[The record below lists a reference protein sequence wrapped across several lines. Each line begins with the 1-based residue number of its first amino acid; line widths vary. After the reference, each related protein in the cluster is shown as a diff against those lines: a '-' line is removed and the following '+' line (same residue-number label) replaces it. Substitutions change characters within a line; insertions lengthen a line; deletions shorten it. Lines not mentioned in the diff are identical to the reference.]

1 MSSLLDKL
9 PTILVLIVLLGIFI
23 SLRKH
28 APSRTLRL
36 WVVAWALVLAH
47 FIAQAFESVA
57 GWRGLLCSAIDLAGL
72 ELAGTVFIASTWTS
86 VFEDRRRLRLF
97 LLLIVPPVLLHSAL
111 AGVPLDWRWPYLAAM
126 AAIFFGATA
135 FVLPRTRPVS
145 RSACTVALLLLAAG
159 VWAIRDAWHRDYD
172 TGTMAVLALAFI
184 FAGVNFYRHY
194 RRRSPGVTTTALGF
208 LFWGAVFPVG
218 ALTDRFLPHLAI
230 NPELWNVPKY
240 FVAFGMILT
249 LLEDKSFSLLA
260 VNAREHQAN
269 QQLQCFS
276 QITSRLL
283 TGADP
288 RLMCAEAARVI
299 TQLSNFRRVAINCEN
314 EEGKLEVAGE
324 SGLSPEASRE
334 LNEKIQRWSSA
345 EIAQLCAVARPLG
358 PNSFLAKYRDLAKFG
373 TVRSVEHFAPNPV
386 WENGD
391 EVFIPLRSSKGRY
404 LGCISLDD
412 PKDVEQVTPQEMSKL
427 ELLAA
432 DLSVSFENA
441 ALQQQL
447 IRSEKLAAVGKL
459 VSGVAHELNNPLT
472 AISGFSELL
481 IEEVQQ
487 DAVRKKVEKIG
498 QESRRMQRIID
509 NLLRFA
515 RSKAIEHGPL
525 DLQVVLREA
534 LALFEYKL
542 RSGSIELRTSI
553 DPALPRIVGDE
564 GQMKQVFV
572 NLLNNALDAVEGVPE
587 RRISIE
593 MFARQNHVVIRFT
606 DSGKGFHDVNRAFD
620 PFYTTKPVGKGPGLG
635 LSICYGLVKE
645 HGGEIHAENL
655 EPGAMVTVELP
666 RAQSRPLAFSA
677 TTTS

>member
-9 PTILVLIVLLGIFI
+9 PTILVLFVLLGIFI

-36 WVVAWALVLAH
+36 WVVGWGLVLAH
-47 FIAQAFESVA
+47 FMAQALEPAA
-57 GWRGLLCSAIDLAGL
+57 GWQGQLWSVVDLAGL
-72 ELAGTVFIASTWTS
+72 ELAGAIFVASTWTS
-86 VFEDRRRLRLF
+86 VFEDRRHLRSF

-111 AGVPLDWRWPYLAAM
+111 AGIPLDWRWPYLATMVAM
-126 AAIFFGATA
+126 FFGGAG
-135 FVLPRTRPVS
+135 FVLASRRPVS
-145 RSACTVALLLLAAG
+145 RSAWAAALLLLAVG
-159 VWAIRDAWHRDYD
+159 VWAMRDAWHRNYD
-172 TGTMAVLALAFI
+172 TGTLAVLALGFI

-194 RRRSPGVTTTALGF
+194 WRRSPGVITTTLGF
-208 LFWGAVFPVG
+208 LSWGAVFPVG
-218 ALTDRFLPHLAI
+218 ALTDHFLPHVAI

-249 LLEDKSFSLLA
+249 LLEDKSLSLLA

-288 RLMCAEAARVI
+288 RLMCPEVARVI
-299 TQLSNFRRVAINCEN
+299 TEFSNFRRVAINCEN

-324 SGLSPEASRE
+324 SGLSPQASRE
-334 LNEKIQRWSSA
+334 LGEKIQRWTTGD
-345 EIAQLCAVARPLG
+345 IAQICGAARPLG
-358 PNSFLAKYRDLAKFG
+358 PSSFLAKYHDLAQFQP
-373 TVRSVEHFAPNPV
+373 VRSVEQFAPNPI

-391 EVFIPLRSSKGRY
+391 EVLIPLRSSKGRY

-412 PKDVEQVTPQEMSKL
+412 PKDVQRVTPEEMSKL

-432 DLSVSFENA
+432 DLSVSFENS

-459 VSGVAHELNNPLT
+459 VSGFAHELNNPLT
-472 AISGFSELL
+472 SISGFSELL
-481 IEEVQQ
+481 LEEVQQ
-487 DAVRKKVEKIG
+487 ETTRKKVEKIG

-515 RSKAIEHGPL
+515 RSKTIKHAPL
-525 DLQVVLREA
+525 DLQVVLRDA
-534 LALFEYKL
+534 LALFDYKL
-542 RSGSIELRTSI
+542 RSGRIELRTAI

-564 GQMKQVFV
+564 TQMKQVFV
-572 NLLNNALDAVEGVPE
+572 NLLNNALDAVESAPE

-593 MFARQNHVVIRFT
+593 MFARQTHVVIRFA
-606 DSGKGFHDVNRAFD
+606 DSGEGFHDVNRAFD

-655 EPGAMVTVELP
+655 QPGALVTVELP
-666 RAQSRPLAFSA
+666 RAQSRPLALSA
-677 TTTS
+677 TTTP

>member
-9 PTILVLIVLLGIFI
+9 PTILVLFVLLGIFV

-28 APSRTLRL
+28 APSRPLRL

-47 FIAQAFESVA
+47 FIAQALESA
-57 GWRGLLCSAIDLAGL
+57 GGWQGKLWNTVDLAGL
-72 ELAGTVFIASTWTS
+72 ELAGAVFVASTWAS
-86 VFEDRRRLRLF
+86 VFEDRRRLRSF
-97 LLLIVPPVLLHSAL
+97 LLLILPAMLLHSAL
-111 AGVPLDWRWPYLAAM
+111 AGIPLNWRWLYLAAL
-126 AAIFFGATA
+126 AAMFFGGAG
-135 FVLPRTRPVS
+135 FVLASRRPVS
-145 RSACTVALLLLAAG
+145 RSSWTVALVLLASG
-159 VWAIRDAWHRDYD
+159 LWAMRDAWRRNYD
-172 TGTMAVLALAFI
+172 TGILAVLALGFI

-218 ALTDRFLPHLAI
+218 ALTDHFLPHLAI
-230 NPELWNVPKY
+230 NPELWNVPKF

-249 LLEDKSFSLLA
+249 MLEDKSLSLLA
-260 VNAREHQAN
+260 VNEREHQAN
-269 QQLQCFS
+269 QQLQYFS

-283 TGADP
+283 MGADP
-288 RLMCAEAARVI
+288 KLMCTEVARVI
-299 TQLSNFRRVAINCEN
+299 TQFSNFRRVAINWEN
-314 EEGKLEVAGE
+314 EEGKLEVGGE

-334 LNEKIQRWSSA
+334 LREKIQRWSA
-345 EIAQLCAVARPLG
+345 GDIAQVCTTARPIG
-358 PNSFLAKYRDLAKFG
+358 PNSFLARYQDLAKFEP
-373 TVRSVEHFAPNPV
+373 VRSVEQFAPNPV

-391 EVFIPLRSSKGRY
+391 EVFIPLRSSNGRF

-412 PKDVEQVTPQEMSKL
+412 PKDVERVTPDEMSKL

-441 ALQQQL
+441 GLQQQL

-472 AISGFSELL
+472 SISGFSELL
-481 IEEVQQ
+481 LEEVQPE
-487 DAVRKKVEKIG
+487 AARKKVEKIS

-515 RSKAIEHGPL
+515 RSKTIEQTPL
-525 DLQVVLREA
+525 DLQLVLHEA

-542 RSGSIELRTSI
+542 RSGHIELRTSI
-553 DPALPRIVGDE
+553 APGLPRVVGDE
-564 GQMKQVFV
+564 AQMKQVFV
-572 NLLNNALDAVEGVPE
+572 NLLNNALDAVEDAAE
-587 RRISIE
+587 RRIAIE
-593 MFARQNHVVIRFT
+593 MFARHTHVVIRFT
-606 DSGKGFHDVNRAFD
+606 DSGRGFHDVNRAFD

-635 LSICYGLVKE
+635 LSICYGLVKQ

-655 EPGAMVTVELP
+655 EPGAVVTVELP